1 MKPITT
7 IIVDDEER
15 SRSSL
20 RNLLGKYCKDVAV
33 IEEASTIEQAVPLIE
48 ERKPELLMLDIRLKE
63 GTSFEILRQLSH
75 SDYYVIFTTAYD
87 EYAIKAFK
95 FSAIDYLLKP
105 IDLEELIA
113 AISKVKKIIR
123 KSPGTSSGLIN
134 QLLTFNL
141 NDPNIT
147 VPTTDTLEFVR
158 IKQILWL
165 KSEGAYTEIHLR
177 DNSKI
182 LSSKNLG
189 YFEHILKDSGFL
201 RTHHSHMVNLNFV
214 KRYVKKD
221 GGYLEMHNNITIPI
235 SRRKKDQF
243 MKHYITR
250 K

>member
-1 MKPITT
+1 MERITT

-20 RNLLGKYCKDVAV
+20 SNLLNKYCKEVEVLAEAAT
-33 IEEASTIEQAVPLIE
+33 IEEAVSLIE
-48 ERKPELLMLDIRLKE
+48 ACRPELLMLDIRLKE
-63 GTSFEILRQLSH
+63 GTSFEILRRLSH

-123 KSPGTSSGLIN
+123 SSQKTSSELIN

-147 VPTTDTLEFVR
+147 VPTANTLEFVR
-158 IKQILWL
+158 IRQIQWL

-177 DNSKI
+177 DNSMI

-189 YFEHILKDSGFL
+189 YFENILREVGFF
-201 RTHHSHMVNLNFV
+201 RTHHSHMVNLNAV

-221 GGYLEMHNNITIPI
+221 GGYVELHDKTVIPI
-235 SRRKKDQF
+235 SRRRKDQF
-243 MKHYITR
+243 MQFYTNK

>member
-1 MKPITT
+1 MELIST

-20 RNLLGKYCKDVAV
+20 RNLLSKYCKEVEVKAEAGT
-33 IEEASTIEQAVPLIE
+33 IEEAVALIE
-48 ERKPELLMLDIRLKE
+48 AHNPELLMLDIRLKE
-63 GTSFEILRQLSH
+63 GTSFEILRRLPH
-75 SDYYVIFTTAYD
+75 SDFYVIFTTAYD

-105 IDLEELIA
+105 IDLEELIT
-113 AISKVKKIIR
+113 AIDKVKRIIR
-123 KSPGTSSGLIN
+123 SSPKTSSELIN

-147 VPTTDTLEFVR
+147 VPTANTLEFVR
-158 IKQILWL
+158 IRQIQWL

-177 DNSKI
+177 DGVMI

-189 YFEHILKDSGFL
+189 YFEGILRDSGFF
-201 RTHHSHMVNLNFV
+201 RTHHSHMVNLNAV
-214 KRYVKKD
+214 KRYIKKD
-221 GGYLEMHNNITIPI
+221 GGYVELQDKTTIPI

-243 MKHYITR
+243 MQHYSNR

>member
-1 MKPITT
+1 MEYITT

-15 SRSSL
+15 SRSTL
-20 RNLLGKYCKDVAV
+20 RNLLNKYCKEIEILAEAGN
-33 IEEASTIEQAVPLIE
+33 IEEAVSLIDTH
-48 ERKPELLMLDIRLKE
+48 KPELLILDIRLKE
-63 GTSFEILRQLSH
+63 GTSFEILRRLSH
-75 SDYYVIFTTAYD
+75 ADYYVIFCTAYD

-113 AISKVKKIIR
+113 AISKVKKIIHR
-123 KSPGTSSGLIN
+123 SAQTSSELIN

-147 VPTTDTLEFVR
+147 VPTANSLEFVR
-158 IKQILWL
+158 IRQIQWL
-165 KSEGAYTEIHLR
+165 RSEGAYTEIHLR
-177 DNSKI
+177 DNNKI

-189 YFEHILKDSGFL
+189 YFENILRDSGFF
-201 RTHHSHMVNLNFV
+201 RTHHSHMVNLNAV

-221 GGYLEMHNNITIPI
+221 GGYIELHNKTIIPI
-235 SRRKKDQF
+235 SRRKKDMF
-243 MKHYITR
+243 MQQYSNK

>member
-1 MKPITT
+1 MERITT

-20 RNLLGKYCKDVAV
+20 RNLLGKYCKDVEVLEEAAT
-33 IEEASTIEQAVPLIE
+33 IEEAVSLIE
-48 ERKPELLMLDIRLKE
+48 ARRPELLMLDIRLKE
-63 GTSFEILRQLSH
+63 GTSFEILRRLSH
-75 SDYYVIFTTAYD
+75 SDFYVIFTTAYD

-123 KSPGTSSGLIN
+123 QNPKTSTELIN

-147 VPTTDTLEFVR
+147 VPTTNTLEFVR
-158 IKQILWL
+158 IRQILWL

-177 DNSKI
+177 DKKMI

-189 YFEHILKDSGFL
+189 YFENILRDSGFF
-201 RTHHSHMVNLNFV
+201 RTHHSHMVNLNAV

-221 GGYLEMHNNITIPI
+221 GGYIELQDKTTIPI
-235 SRRKKDQF
+235 SRRRKEQF
-243 MKHYITR
+243 MQFYSNSR
-250 K
+250 